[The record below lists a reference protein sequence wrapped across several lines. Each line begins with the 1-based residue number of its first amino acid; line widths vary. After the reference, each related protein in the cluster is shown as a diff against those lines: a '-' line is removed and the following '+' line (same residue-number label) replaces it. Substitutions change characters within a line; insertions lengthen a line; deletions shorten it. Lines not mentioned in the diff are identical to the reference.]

1 MDRALTPQVIAHAGY
16 AACDHP
22 EAVVWE
28 GSRQPINR
36 ILREWREPGGK
47 HYLVETSSGE
57 QFNLTLAEPSGHWLV
72 SRIRIKK

>member
-1 MDRALTPQVIAHAGY
+1 MDRNLTPEVITHAGY
-16 AACDHP
+16 SACDRP

-47 HYLVETSSGE
+47 HYLVETSQGL
-57 QFNLTLAEPSGHWLV
+57 QFNLTLAEPSQRWLV
-72 SRIRIKK
+72 SQVRIRK